1 MQGRR
6 YGGRGIRGNNKTA
19 NCWVLTYVPGTLLV
33 MSHIWSYLTLV
44 SPDNEY
50 FHFKDGKAAQRVWI
64 TNSRTHS
71 LQVSEPGFIPDTPDA
86 LDING
91 PALTFSS
98 FLKKMAFIYFF
109 NVRLFVAVSQGIF
122 LFGTWVLC
130 FHFGASLVTSGKEVL
145 LAQLCL
151 TLCNSMDSVAHQ
163 VPLSMGFSR

>member
-98 FLKKMAFIYFF
+98 FLKKMAFIFFF

-130 FHFGASLVTSGKEVL
+130 CCVWAPWLWHGGLVAPRHVGSRFPDRGWNP
-145 LAQLCL
+145 C
-151 TLCNSMDSVAHQ
+151 
-163 VPLSMGFSR
+163 PLHWKMES